1 MKKQQSHKPVRDIFG
16 TAIKAW
22 YYHKD
27 PTDIIVHSPDFDDDI
42 IEVPYLF
49 RDYKEMPDLERTAL
63 DKCSGRVLDVGCGAG
78 SHGLYLQ
85 DTKKLHVT
93 DIDISEGAI
102 EVAKERGLKDARNIN
117 FFELKNET
125 YDTLMFLM
133 NGTGIIGKLKN
144 LDHFFEHSKSLL
156 NPGGKILID
165 SSDLRYL
172 FEEDEDGGIWIEMNS
187 EYYGELEFTI
197 SYKSEVS
204 DVFNWLY
211 LDFKI
216 LSIAAQN
223 AGFSCKLIKEGE
235 HYDYLAELRPLPQK
249 EK

>member
-1 MKKQQSHKPVRDIFG
+1 MKKQQSDKPGKDIFG

-27 PTDIIVHSPDFDDDI
+27 PTNIIVHSPDFDDDI

-49 RDYKEMPDLERTAL
+49 RDFKKMPVIERTAL
-63 DKCSGRVLDVGCGAG
+63 EKCTGRVLDVGCGAG
-78 SHGLYLQ
+78 SHALYLQ
-85 DTKKLHVT
+85 DTKKLPVT
-93 DIDISEGAI
+93 GIDISAGAI
-102 EVAKERGLKDARNIN
+102 EVAIEQGLKDARNIN
-117 FFELKNET
+117 FFELEHESYET
-125 YDTLMFLM
+125 LLFLM

-144 LDHFFEHSKSLL
+144 LDHFFEHCRSLL
-156 NPGGKILID
+156 TPEGRILID

-172 FEEDEDGGIWIEMNS
+172 FDEDEDGGIWIEMGS
-187 EYYGELEFTI
+187 EYYGQLEFSI
-197 SYKSEVS
+197 SYKNEISA
-204 DVFNWLY
+204 VFDWLY

-216 LSIAAQN
+216 LSIAA
-223 AGFSCKLIKEGE
+223 AKSGFSCEMIKEGE

>member
-1 MKKQQSHKPVRDIFG
+1 MKKQQSDKPGEDIFG

-22 YYHKD
+22 YYQKD

-49 RDYKEMPDLERTAL
+49 RDYEKMPDIERKAL
-63 DKCSGRVLDVGCGAG
+63 NMCTGRVLDIGCGAG
-78 SHGLYLQ
+78 SHALYLQ
-85 DTKKLHVT
+85 RTKKLTVT
-93 DIDISEGAI
+93 GIDISAGAI
-102 EVAKERGLKDARNIN
+102 EVAIERGLKDAHNIN

-125 YDTLMFLM
+125 YDTLLFLM

-144 LDHFFEHSKSLL
+144 LDHFFEHAKSLL

-172 FEEDEDGGIWIEMNS
+172 FDEDEDGGIWIEMGS
-187 EYYGELEFTI
+187 DYYGELEFTI
-197 SYKSEVS
+197 SYKDAVS
-204 DVFNWLY
+204 DTFDWLY

-216 LSIAAQN
+216 LSIAA
-223 AGFSCKLIKEGE
+223 AKSGFSCELIKEGS
-235 HYDYLAELRPLPQK
+235 HYDYLAELRPLKQK